1 MAETI
6 ETLLNS
12 KLDRGG
18 YFKGW
23 NNTDNFVEEKEL
35 TVTITLA
42 EYRELVSDHAK
53 SQYKIDEANND
64 KYTRDNQNKQ
74 LKERNKELENIIL
87 QYRVKFGELE
97 ESREE

>member
-1 MAETI
+1 MAEII
-6 ETLLNS
+6 ETLLSS

-18 YFKGW
+18 YSREW
-23 NNTDNFVEEKEL
+23 DNTDNFVEEKEL

-42 EYRELVSDHAK
+42 EYRELVSDRAK
-53 SQYKIDEANND
+53 SRYKLDEANND
-64 KYTRDNQNKQ
+64 KYTRDTQNKQ